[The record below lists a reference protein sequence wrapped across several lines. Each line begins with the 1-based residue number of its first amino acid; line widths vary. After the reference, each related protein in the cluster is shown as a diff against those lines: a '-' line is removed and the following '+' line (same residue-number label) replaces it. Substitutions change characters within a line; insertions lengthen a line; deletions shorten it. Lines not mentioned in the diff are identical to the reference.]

1 MLSAGFVQIEG
12 CLKTK
17 HLLMAHLLSLLWKF
31 NTLLPIYLQFSMTL
45 LHLISFVFWRTQN
58 VQRRSRKKL
67 AGTGRN
73 VSSFKMHFHE
83 IEISAKHE
91 ISDDIGCALF
101 VSDPQVR

>member
-45 LHLISFVFWRTQN
+45 LHLISFVFWRKQN
-58 VQRRSRKKL
+58 VQRRSRKSWL
-67 AGTGRN
+67 ARAGMYRVT
-73 VSSFKMHFHE
+73 KMHFYE

-91 ISDDIGCALF
+91 ISNDIGCALF
-101 VSDPQVR
+101 ASDSQVR